1 MRSMNTIPSRNGFL
15 LNVKLCSC
23 ILLQY
28 ALRRY
33 YEIGGILDDFLDF
46 LACVVCGSNIL
57 GFVGGISLTTK
68 LL

>member
-46 LACVVCGSNIL
+46 LRVLCVVVTYSGSL
-57 GFVGGISLTTK
+57 VAFR
-68 LL
+68 